1 MNAIRTDITLRQA
14 LLLDQGAVICLVG
27 AGGKTS
33 LMFRLA
39 RELAASGDR
48 VLTTTTTKISEQEA
62 IRNSSEI
69 VTGSVRALLSQ
80 AGDNR
85 QSSTGMTAARG
96 GYAGKLTGFD
106 ARDIDRLWQS
116 GLFDWIIVEADGAA
130 RLPLKTPDAHEPV
143 IPDSCDW
150 VVGVAGLTAFGKP
163 LSDQWVFRLKLFAR
177 LTGLELGSPI
187 TAAAIATSI
196 CHPGGIFKG
205 APRTSRRVVFLN
217 QADTPERVQAGR
229 HISASIAKQYQEF
242 GIQRV
247 VLGKLLFDPPVVEVL
262 DIGSSP
268 I

>member
-1 MNAIRTDITLRQA
+1 MNALRTDIPLRQA
-14 LLLDQGAVICLVG
+14 LLLDQRAVICLVG

-39 RELAASGDR
+39 RELAVSGDR

-69 VTGSVRALLSQ
+69 VTGSVDALLNR

-85 QSSTGMTAARG
+85 EEHFHMTAARN
-96 GYAGKLTGFD
+96 GYAGKLIGFD
-106 ARDIDRLWQS
+106 ARDIDRLWQAN
-116 GLFDWIIVEADGAA
+116 LFDWIIVEADGAS
-130 RLPLKTPDAHEPV
+130 RLPLKTPDVHEPV
-143 IPDSCDW
+143 IPDCCNC
-150 VVGVAGLTAFGKP
+150 VVGMAGLTAFGKP

-177 LTGLELGSPI
+177 LTGLEPGSPI

-229 HISASIAKQYQEF
+229 HISASLAKQNQQPGLE
-242 GIQRV
+242 RV
-247 VLGKLLFDPPVVEVL
+247 ILGKLLFDPPIVEIL
-262 DIGSSP
+262 DF
-268 I
+268 

>member
-1 MNAIRTDITLRQA
+1 MPTDINLRKG

-69 VTGSVRALLSQ
+69 VTGSVDALLNR

-85 QSSTGMTAARG
+85 EEHFHITAARNR
-96 GYAGKLTGFD
+96 YSGKLTGFD
-106 ARDIDRLWQS
+106 ARDIDRLRQS

-143 IPDSCDW
+143 IPDCCDW

-177 LTGLELGSPI
+177 LTGLEPGSPI
-187 TAAAIATSI
+187 TAAVIATSI

-229 HISASIAKQYQEF
+229 HISTSLAEHYQQSA
-242 GIQRV
+242 IQRV
-247 VLGKLLFDPPVVEVL
+247 ILGRLLFDPPVVEVF
-262 DIGSSP
+262 DF
-268 I
+268 